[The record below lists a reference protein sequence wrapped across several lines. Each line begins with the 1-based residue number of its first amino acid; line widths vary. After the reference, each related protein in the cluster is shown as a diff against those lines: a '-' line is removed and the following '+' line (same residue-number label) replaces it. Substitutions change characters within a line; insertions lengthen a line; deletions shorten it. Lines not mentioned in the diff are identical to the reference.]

1 MKRKLYIIFDRFHS
15 TEAGGLVSAYVSLYD
30 LLKNDYD
37 IEIISVMN
45 AEGENHDRLKDVKVH
60 YLTKTDF
67 FPRLK
72 VLVQAVKK
80 FRFHIVLKEI
90 FNLIR
95 YLAFI
100 PFAKKKMNRIIS
112 NDDIVISSSPAASM
126 YIPKNVKFIQ
136 EIHTKFEYFWG
147 DNFLGSL
154 QRKLMSKPYITVFRT
169 KSDME
174 KGSHYFNSTY
184 SYNFIDKDVF
194 DHTVSIGEEKRKHR
208 IIYMGRFVKEKNI
221 PKMIECAKQ
230 LKKKIP
236 DFTLDMYGTGVLV
249 EDVSKLIHENGLEK
263 NVHLCGFCNDK
274 NIFDN
279 YSLLW
284 LTSDFEGMS
293 MTIIEAKAKGVPT
306 ISTNWGD
313 GVFEVIHDKEDGFV
327 EDTVEDIVNQTVELM
342 NDKEL
347 LINISK
353 NAYANF
359 DEFSKE
365 NAYNRWIKLLKEFEG
380 ELKWCASSV

>member
-112 NDDIVISSSPAASM
+112 NNDIVISSSPAASM

-306 ISTNWGD
+306 VSTNWGD

-380 ELKWCASSV
+380 ELK

>member
-90 FNLIR
+90 FNLIC

-112 NDDIVISSSPAASM
+112 NNDIVISTSPAASM

-147 DNFLGSL
+147 TNKLGRL
-154 QRKLMSKPYITVFRT
+154 QTKLMSKPYITVFRT

-174 KGSHYFNSTY
+174 KGSPYFNSTY

-194 DHTVSIGEEKRKHR
+194 DHTISIGDKKRKHK
-208 IIYMGRFVKEKNI
+208 IIYMGRFVKEKNL

-249 EDVSKLIHENGLEK
+249 ESISKLIHENGLEK
-263 NVHLCGFCNDK
+263 NVHLCGFSSDK

-284 LTSDFEGMS
+284 LTSDFEGFGLV
-293 MTIIEAKAKGVPT
+293 IIEAKAKGVPT
-306 ISTNWGD
+306 ISTNWGE

-327 EDTVEDIVNQTVELM
+327 ENSVDAFVKRTKD
-342 NDKEL
+342 L
-347 LINISK
+347 LLDEESLIQVSK
-353 NAYANF
+353 NALNNF

-365 NAYNRWIKLLKEFEG
+365 NAYKRWIQLLKEFEG
-380 ELKWCASSV
+380 ELE

>member
-1 MKRKLYIIFDRFHS
+1 MKNIYIVFDKLHS
-15 TEAGGLVSAYVSLYD
+15 NEAGGLVSAYASLIQ
-30 LLKNDYD
+30 LLKDDYTIKVISIINSNLTRHD
-37 IEIISVMN
+37 MFSDCEIVNVS
-45 AEGENHDRLKDVKVH
+45 K
-60 YLTKTDF
+60 YDF
-67 FPRLK
+67 FPRMEIISDSLK
-72 VLVQAVKK
+72 SFKLFLLLKELFKLLCYFCYIPISRIKMKK
-80 FRFHIVLKEI
+80 FFSSEDIIIV
-90 FNLIR
+90 
-95 YLAFI
+95 
-100 PFAKKKMNRIIS
+100 
-112 NDDIVISSSPAASM
+112 SSPAAAMFMSS
-126 YIPKNVKFIQ
+126 KNRFIL

-147 DNFLGSL
+147 TNKLGRL
-154 QRKLMSKPYITVFRT
+154 QSKLMSKPYITVFRT

-174 KGSHYFNSTY
+174 KASKYFNSTY
-184 SYNFIDKDVF
+184 SYNFINKELFND
-194 DHTVSIGEEKRKHR
+194 TVSIGEKIRKHK
-208 IIYMGRFVKEKNI
+208 IIYMGRFGKEKNL

-230 LKKKIP
+230 LKKQIP

-249 EDVSKLIHENGLEK
+249 DDIAKLIEENDLSE

-327 EDTVEDIVNQTVELM
+327 ENTVEDIVNRTAELM

-353 NAYANF
+353 NALKNF

-365 NAYNRWIKLLKEFEG
+365 NAYKRWIELLKRFEG
-380 ELKWCASSV
+380 ELE

>member
-1 MKRKLYIIFDRFHS
+1 MKNIYIVFDKLHS
-15 TEAGGLVSAYVSLYD
+15 NEAGGLVSAYASLIQ
-30 LLKNDYD
+30 LLKDDYTIKVISIINSNLTRHD
-37 IEIISVMN
+37 MFSDCEIINVS
-45 AEGENHDRLKDVKVH
+45 K
-60 YLTKTDF
+60 YDF
-67 FPRLK
+67 FPRMEIISDSLK
-72 VLVQAVKK
+72 SFKLLLLLKELFKLLCYFCYIPISRIKMKK
-80 FRFHIVLKEI
+80 FFSSEDIIIV
-90 FNLIR
+90 
-95 YLAFI
+95 
-100 PFAKKKMNRIIS
+100 
-112 NDDIVISSSPAASM
+112 SSPAAAMFMSS
-126 YIPKNVKFIQ
+126 KNRFIL

-147 DNFLGSL
+147 TNKLGRL
-154 QRKLMSKPYITVFRT
+154 QSKLMSKPYITVFRT

-174 KGSHYFNSTY
+174 KANKYFNSTY
-184 SYNFIDKDVF
+184 SYNFINKELFND
-194 DHTVSIGEEKRKHR
+194 TVSIGEKIRKHK
-208 IIYMGRFVKEKNI
+208 IIYMGRFGKEKNL

-230 LKKKIP
+230 LKKQIP

-249 EDVSKLIHENGLEK
+249 DDIAKLIEENDLSE

-327 EDTVEDIVNQTVELM
+327 ENTVEDIVNRTAELM

-353 NAYANF
+353 NALKNF

-365 NAYNRWIKLLKEFEG
+365 NAYKRWIELLKRFEG
-380 ELKWCASSV
+380 ELE

>member
-1 MKRKLYIIFDRFHS
+1 MKNIYIVFDKLHS
-15 TEAGGLVSAYVSLYD
+15 NEAGGLVSAYASLIQ
-30 LLKNDYD
+30 LLKDDYTIKVISIINSNLARHD
-37 IEIISVMN
+37 MFSDCEIINVS
-45 AEGENHDRLKDVKVH
+45 KF
-60 YLTKTDF
+60 DF
-67 FPRLK
+67 FPRMEIISDSLK
-72 VLVQAVKK
+72 SFKL
-80 FRFHIVLKEI
+80 ILLLKEL
-90 FNLIR
+90 FKLLC
-95 YLAFI
+95 YFCYI
-100 PFAKKKMNRIIS
+100 PISRIKMRNMFS
-112 NDDIVISSSPAASM
+112 SDDIIIVSSPAAGMFMSS
-126 YIPKNVKFIQ
+126 KNRFIL

-147 DNFLGSL
+147 TNKLGRL
-154 QRKLMSKPYITVFRT
+154 QSKLMSKPYITVFRT
-169 KSDME
+169 KADME
-174 KGSHYFNSTY
+174 KASKYFNSTY
-184 SYNFIDKDVF
+184 SYNFINKELFND
-194 DHTVSIGEEKRKHR
+194 TVSIGEKIRKHK
-208 IIYMGRFVKEKNI
+208 IIYMGRFGKEKNL

-230 LKKKIP
+230 LKKQIP

-249 EDVSKLIHENGLEK
+249 DDIAKLIEENTLSE

-327 EDTVEDIVNQTVELM
+327 ENTVEDIVNRTAELM

-353 NAYANF
+353 NALKNF

-365 NAYNRWIKLLKEFEG
+365 NAYKRWIELLKRFEG
-380 ELKWCASSV
+380 ELE

>member
-1 MKRKLYIIFDRFHS
+1 MKNIYIVFDKLHS
-15 TEAGGLVSAYVSLYD
+15 NEAGGLVSAYASLIQ
-30 LLKNDYD
+30 LLKDDYSIKVISIINSNLTRHD
-37 IEIISVMN
+37 MFSDCEIINVS
-45 AEGENHDRLKDVKVH
+45 K
-60 YLTKTDF
+60 YDF
-67 FPRLK
+67 FPRMEIISDSLK
-72 VLVQAVKK
+72 SFKLLLLLKELFKLLCYFCYIPISRIKMKK
-80 FRFHIVLKEI
+80 FFSSEDIIIV
-90 FNLIR
+90 
-95 YLAFI
+95 
-100 PFAKKKMNRIIS
+100 
-112 NDDIVISSSPAASM
+112 SSPAAAMFMSS
-126 YIPKNVKFIQ
+126 KNRFIL

-147 DNFLGSL
+147 TNKLGRL
-154 QRKLMSKPYITVFRT
+154 QSKLMSKPYITVFRT

-174 KGSHYFNSTY
+174 KASKYFNSTY
-184 SYNFIDKDVF
+184 SYNFINKELFND
-194 DHTVSIGEEKRKHR
+194 TVSIGEKIRKHK
-208 IIYMGRFVKEKNI
+208 IIYMGRFGKEKNL

-230 LKKKIP
+230 LKKQIP

-249 EDVSKLIHENGLEK
+249 DDIAKLIEENDLNE

-327 EDTVEDIVNQTVELM
+327 ENTVEDIVNRTAELM

-353 NAYANF
+353 NALKNF

-365 NAYNRWIKLLKEFEG
+365 NAYKRWIKLLKRVEG
-380 ELKWCASSV
+380 ELE

>member
-1 MKRKLYIIFDRFHS
+1 MKNIYIVFDKLHS
-15 TEAGGLVSAYVSLYD
+15 NEAGGLVSAYASLIQ
-30 LLKNDYD
+30 LLKDDYTIKVISIINSNLTRHD
-37 IEIISVMN
+37 MFSDCEIINVSK
-45 AEGENHDRLKDVKVH
+45 H
-60 YLTKTDF
+60 DF
-67 FPRLK
+67 FPRMEIISDSLK
-72 VLVQAVKK
+72 SFKLLLL
-80 FRFHIVLKEI
+80 LKEL
-90 FNLIR
+90 FKLLC
-95 YLAFI
+95 YFCYI
-100 PFAKKKMNRIIS
+100 PISRIKMRNMFS
-112 NDDIVISSSPAASM
+112 SDDIIIMSSPAAGMFMSS
-126 YIPKNVKFIQ
+126 KNRFIL

-147 DNFLGSL
+147 TDKLGRL
-154 QRKLMSKPYITVFRT
+154 QSKLMSKPYITVFRT
-169 KSDME
+169 KADME
-174 KGSHYFNSTY
+174 KASKYFNSTY
-184 SYNFIDKDVF
+184 SYNFINKELFND
-194 DHTVSIGEEKRKHR
+194 TVSIGEKIRKHK
-208 IIYMGRFVKEKNI
+208 IIYMGRFGKEKNL

-230 LKKKIP
+230 LKKQIP

-249 EDVSKLIHENGLEK
+249 DDIAKLIEENDLSE

-327 EDTVEDIVNQTVELM
+327 ENTVEDIVNRTAELM

-353 NAYANF
+353 NALKNF

-365 NAYNRWIKLLKEFEG
+365 NAYKRWIELLKRFEG
-380 ELKWCASSV
+380 ELE

>member
-1 MKRKLYIIFDRFHS
+1 MKNIYIVFDKLHS
-15 TEAGGLVSAYVSLYD
+15 NEAGGLVSAYASLIQ
-30 LLKNDYD
+30 LLKDDYTIKVISIINSNLTRHD
-37 IEIISVMN
+37 MFSDCEIINVS
-45 AEGENHDRLKDVKVH
+45 KS
-60 YLTKTDF
+60 DF
-67 FPRLK
+67 FPRMEIISDSLK
-72 VLVQAVKK
+72 SFKLLLL
-80 FRFHIVLKEI
+80 LKELFKLLCYFCYI
-90 FNLIR
+90 PISRIKIR
-95 YLAFI
+95 NMF
-100 PFAKKKMNRIIS
+100 S
-112 NDDIVISSSPAASM
+112 SDDIIIVSSPAAGMFMSS
-126 YIPKNVKFIQ
+126 KNRFIL

-147 DNFLGSL
+147 TNKLGRL
-154 QRKLMSKPYITVFRT
+154 QSKLMSKPYITVFRT
-169 KSDME
+169 KADME
-174 KGSHYFNSTY
+174 KASKYFNSTY
-184 SYNFIDKDVF
+184 SYNFINKELFND
-194 DHTVSIGEEKRKHR
+194 TVSIGEKIRKHK
-208 IIYMGRFVKEKNI
+208 IIYMGRFGKEKNL

-230 LKKKIP
+230 LKKQIP

-249 EDVSKLIHENGLEK
+249 DDIAKLIEENDLSE

-327 EDTVEDIVNQTVELM
+327 ENTVEDIVNRTAELI

-353 NAYANF
+353 NAFKNF

-365 NAYNRWIKLLKEFEG
+365 NAYKRWIDLLKGFEG
-380 ELKWCASSV
+380 ELE

>member
-112 NDDIVISSSPAASM
+112 NNDIVISSSPAASM

-174 KGSHYFNSTY
+174 KGNHYFNSTY

-380 ELKWCASSV
+380 ELK

>member
-1 MKRKLYIIFDRFHS
+1 MKNIYIVFDRLHS
-15 TEAGGLVSAYVSLYD
+15 NEAGGLVSAYASLIQ
-30 LLKNDYD
+30 LLKDDYTIKVISIINSNLTRHD
-37 IEIISVMN
+37 MFSDCEIINVS
-45 AEGENHDRLKDVKVH
+45 KF
-60 YLTKTDF
+60 DF
-67 FPRLK
+67 FPRMEIISDSLK
-72 VLVQAVKK
+72 SFKLLLL
-80 FRFHIVLKEI
+80 LKEL
-90 FNLIR
+90 FKLLC
-95 YLAFI
+95 YFCYI
-100 PFAKKKMNRIIS
+100 PISRIKMRNMFS
-112 NDDIVISSSPAASM
+112 SDDIIIVSSPAAAMFMSS
-126 YIPKNVKFIQ
+126 KNRFIL

-147 DNFLGSL
+147 TNKLGRL
-154 QRKLMSKPYITVFRT
+154 QSKLMSKPYITVFRT
-169 KSDME
+169 KADME
-174 KGSHYFNSTY
+174 KASKYFNSTY
-184 SYNFIDKDVF
+184 SYNFINKELFND
-194 DHTVSIGEEKRKHR
+194 TVSIGEKIRKHK
-208 IIYMGRFVKEKNI
+208 IIYMGRFGKEKNL

-230 LKKKIP
+230 LKKQIP

-249 EDVSKLIHENGLEK
+249 DDIAKLIEENDLSE

-327 EDTVEDIVNQTVELM
+327 ENTVEDIVNRTAELM

-353 NAYANF
+353 NALKNF

-365 NAYNRWIKLLKEFEG
+365 NAYKRWIELLKRFEG
-380 ELKWCASSV
+380 ELE

>member
-1 MKRKLYIIFDRFHS
+1 MKTIYIVFDKLHS
-15 TEAGGLVSAYVSLYD
+15 NEAGGLVSAYASLIQ
-30 LLKNDYD
+30 LLKNEYTIKVVSIIDSNITKHD
-37 IEIISVMN
+37 MFSGCEIINIS
-45 AEGENHDRLKDVKVH
+45 NH
-60 YLTKTDF
+60 DF
-67 FPRLK
+67 FPRMEVISDSLK
-72 VLVQAVKK
+72 HFKLFSLIKELFKLVCY
-80 FRFHIVLKEI
+80 FC
-90 FNLIR
+90 
-95 YLAFI
+95 YI
-100 PFAKKKMNRIIS
+100 PFARTKMKKMFS
-112 NDDIVISSSPAASM
+112 SDDIIIVSSPAAGMFMSS
-126 YIPKNVKFIQ
+126 KNRFIL

-147 DNFLGSL
+147 TNKLGRL
-154 QRKLMSKPYITVFRT
+154 QSKLMSKPYITVFRT
-169 KSDME
+169 KADME
-174 KGSHYFNSTY
+174 KASKYFNSTY
-184 SYNFIDKDVF
+184 SYNFIDKEIFNDI
-194 DHTVSIGEEKRKHR
+194 VSIGEEKRKNK
-208 IIYMGRFVKEKNI
+208 IIYMGRFGKEKNL

-236 DFTLDMYGTGVLV
+236 GFTLDMYGTGVLV
-249 EDVSKLIHENGLEK
+249 DDIEKLIVENDLSE

-327 EDTVEDIVNQTVELM
+327 ENTVEDIVDRTTKLM
-342 NDKEL
+342 NDREL

-365 NAYNRWIKLLKEFEG
+365 NAYKRWIQLLKKFEG
-380 ELKWCASSV
+380 ELE

>member
-1 MKRKLYIIFDRFHS
+1 MKNIYIVFDKLHS
-15 TEAGGLVSAYVSLYD
+15 NEAGGLVSAYASLIQ
-30 LLKNDYD
+30 LLKDDYTIKVISIINSNLTRHD
-37 IEIISVMN
+37 MFSDCEIINVSK
-45 AEGENHDRLKDVKVH
+45 H
-60 YLTKTDF
+60 DF
-67 FPRLK
+67 FPRMEIISDRLK
-72 VLVQAVKK
+72 SFKLLLL
-80 FRFHIVLKEI
+80 LKEL
-90 FNLIR
+90 FKLLC
-95 YLAFI
+95 YFCYI
-100 PFAKKKMNRIIS
+100 PISRIKMRNWFS
-112 NDDIVISSSPAASM
+112 SDDIIIVSSPAAAMFMSS
-126 YIPKNVKFIQ
+126 KNRFIL

-147 DNFLGSL
+147 TNKLGRL
-154 QRKLMSKPYITVFRT
+154 QSKLMSKPYFTVFRT

-174 KGSHYFNSTY
+174 KSSKYFNSTY
-184 SYNFIDKDVF
+184 SYNFINKELFND
-194 DHTVSIGEEKRKHR
+194 TVSIGEKTRKHK
-208 IIYMGRFVKEKNI
+208 IIYMGRFGKEKNL

-230 LKKKIP
+230 LKKQIP

-249 EDVSKLIHENGLEK
+249 DDIAKLIEENDLSE

-327 EDTVEDIVNQTVELM
+327 ENTVEDIVNRTAELM

-353 NAYANF
+353 NALKNF

-365 NAYNRWIKLLKEFEG
+365 NAYKRWIELLKRFEG
-380 ELKWCASSV
+380 ELE

>member
-1 MKRKLYIIFDRFHS
+1 MKNIYIVFDKLHS
-15 TEAGGLVSAYVSLYD
+15 NEAGGLVSAYASLIQ
-30 LLKNDYD
+30 LLKDDYTIKVISIINSNLTRHD
-37 IEIISVMN
+37 MFSDCEIINVS
-45 AEGENHDRLKDVKVH
+45 KF
-60 YLTKTDF
+60 DF
-67 FPRLK
+67 FPRMEIISDSLK
-72 VLVQAVKK
+72 SFKLLLL
-80 FRFHIVLKEI
+80 LKEL
-90 FNLIR
+90 FKLLC
-95 YLAFI
+95 YFCYI
-100 PFAKKKMNRIIS
+100 PISRIKMRNMFS
-112 NDDIVISSSPAASM
+112 SDDIIIVSSPAAGMFMSS
-126 YIPKNVKFIQ
+126 KNRFIL

-147 DNFLGSL
+147 TNKLGRL
-154 QRKLMSKPYITVFRT
+154 QSKLMSKPYITVFRT
-169 KSDME
+169 KADME
-174 KGSHYFNSTY
+174 KASKYFNSTY
-184 SYNFIDKDVF
+184 SYNFINKELFND
-194 DHTVSIGEEKRKHR
+194 TVSIGEKIRKHK
-208 IIYMGRFVKEKNI
+208 IIYMGRFGKEKNL

-230 LKKKIP
+230 LKKQIP

-249 EDVSKLIHENGLEK
+249 DDIAKLIEENDLSE

-327 EDTVEDIVNQTVELM
+327 ENTVEDIVNRTAELM

-353 NAYANF
+353 NALKNF

-365 NAYNRWIKLLKEFEG
+365 NAYKRWIELLKRFEG
-380 ELKWCASSV
+380 ELE

>member
-1 MKRKLYIIFDRFHS
+1 MKNIYIVFDKLHS
-15 TEAGGLVSAYVSLYD
+15 NEAGGLVSAYASLIQ
-30 LLKNDYD
+30 LLKDDYTIKVISIINSNLTRHD
-37 IEIISVMN
+37 MFSDCEIINVS
-45 AEGENHDRLKDVKVH
+45 K
-60 YLTKTDF
+60 YDF
-67 FPRLK
+67 FPRMEIISDSLK
-72 VLVQAVKK
+72 SFKLLLL
-80 FRFHIVLKEI
+80 LKEL
-90 FNLIR
+90 FKLLC
-95 YLAFI
+95 YFCYI
-100 PFAKKKMNRIIS
+100 PISRIKMRNMFS
-112 NDDIVISSSPAASM
+112 SDDIIIVSSPAAGMFMSS
-126 YIPKNVKFIQ
+126 KNRFIL

-147 DNFLGSL
+147 TNKLGRL
-154 QRKLMSKPYITVFRT
+154 QSKLMSKPYITVFRT
-169 KSDME
+169 KADME
-174 KGSHYFNSTY
+174 KASKYFNSTY
-184 SYNFIDKDVF
+184 SYNFINKELFND
-194 DHTVSIGEEKRKHR
+194 TVSIGEKIRKHK
-208 IIYMGRFVKEKNI
+208 IIYMGRFGKEKNL

-230 LKKKIP
+230 LKKQIP

-249 EDVSKLIHENGLEK
+249 DDIAKLIEENDLSE

-327 EDTVEDIVNQTVELM
+327 ENTVEDIVNRTAELM

-353 NAYANF
+353 NALKNF

-365 NAYNRWIKLLKEFEG
+365 NAYKRWIELLKRFEG
-380 ELKWCASSV
+380 ELEWCASSV

>member
-1 MKRKLYIIFDRFHS
+1 MKNIYIVFDKLHS
-15 TEAGGLVSAYVSLYD
+15 NEAGGLVSAYASLIQ
-30 LLKNDYD
+30 LLKDDYTIKVISIINSNLTRHD
-37 IEIISVMN
+37 MFSDCEIINVS
-45 AEGENHDRLKDVKVH
+45 K
-60 YLTKTDF
+60 YDF
-67 FPRLK
+67 FPRMEIISDSLK
-72 VLVQAVKK
+72 SFKLLLL
-80 FRFHIVLKEI
+80 LKEL
-90 FNLIR
+90 FKLLC
-95 YLAFI
+95 YFCYI
-100 PFAKKKMNRIIS
+100 PISRIKMRNMFS
-112 NDDIVISSSPAASM
+112 SDDIIIVSSPAAGMFMSS
-126 YIPKNVKFIQ
+126 KNRFIL

-147 DNFLGSL
+147 TNKLGRL
-154 QRKLMSKPYITVFRT
+154 QSKLMSKPYITVFRT
-169 KSDME
+169 KADME
-174 KGSHYFNSTY
+174 KASKYFNSTY
-184 SYNFIDKDVF
+184 SYNFINKELFND
-194 DHTVSIGEEKRKHR
+194 TVSIGEKIRKHK
-208 IIYMGRFVKEKNI
+208 IIYMGRFGKEKNL

-230 LKKKIP
+230 LKKQIS

-249 EDVSKLIHENGLEK
+249 DDIAKLIEENDLSE

-327 EDTVEDIVNQTVELM
+327 ENTVEDIVNRTAELM

-353 NAYANF
+353 NALKNF

-365 NAYNRWIKLLKEFEG
+365 NAYKRWIELLKRFEG
-380 ELKWCASSV
+380 ELE

>member
-1 MKRKLYIIFDRFHS
+1 MKNIYIVFDKLHS
-15 TEAGGLVSAYVSLYD
+15 NEAGGLVSAYASLIQ
-30 LLKNDYD
+30 LLKDDYTIKVISIINSNLTRHD
-37 IEIISVMN
+37 MFSDCEIINVS
-45 AEGENHDRLKDVKVH
+45 KF
-60 YLTKTDF
+60 DF
-67 FPRLK
+67 FPRMEIISDSLK
-72 VLVQAVKK
+72 SFKLLLL
-80 FRFHIVLKEI
+80 LKEL
-90 FNLIR
+90 FKLLC
-95 YLAFI
+95 YFCYI
-100 PFAKKKMNRIIS
+100 PISRIKMRNWFS
-112 NDDIVISSSPAASM
+112 SDDIIIVSSPAAAMFMSS
-126 YIPKNVKFIQ
+126 KNRFIL

-147 DNFLGSL
+147 TNKLGRL
-154 QRKLMSKPYITVFRT
+154 QSKLMSKPYITVFRT
-169 KSDME
+169 KADME
-174 KGSHYFNSTY
+174 KASKNFNSTY
-184 SYNFIDKDVF
+184 SYNFINKELFND
-194 DHTVSIGEEKRKHR
+194 TVSIGEKIRKHK
-208 IIYMGRFVKEKNI
+208 IIYMGRFGKEKNL

-230 LKKKIP
+230 LKKQIP

-249 EDVSKLIHENGLEK
+249 DDIAKLIEENDLSE

-327 EDTVEDIVNQTVELM
+327 ENTVEDIVNRTAELM

-353 NAYANF
+353 NAFKNF

-365 NAYNRWIKLLKEFEG
+365 NAYKRWIDLLKGFEG
-380 ELKWCASSV
+380 ELE

>member
-100 PFAKKKMNRIIS
+100 PFAKKKMIRIIS
-112 NDDIVISSSPAASM
+112 NNDIVISSSPAASM
-126 YIPKNVKFIQ
+126 YIPKNAKFIQ

-147 DNFLGSL
+147 TNKLGRL
-154 QRKLMSKPYITVFRT
+154 QSKLMSKPYITVFRT

-194 DHTVSIGEEKRKHR
+194 DHTVSIGEEKRKHK
-208 IIYMGRFVKEKNI
+208 IIYMGRFVKEKNL

-249 EDVSKLIHENGLEK
+249 EDVSKLIQENDLEK

-327 EDTVEDIVNQTVELM
+327 EDSVEDIVNQTVELM

-380 ELKWCASSV
+380 ELK

>member
-112 NDDIVISSSPAASM
+112 NNDIVISSSPAASM

-208 IIYMGRFVKEKNI
+208 IIYMGRFVKEKNL

-249 EDVSKLIHENGLEK
+249 EDVSKLIQENDLEK

-380 ELKWCASSV
+380 ELK

>member
-1 MKRKLYIIFDRFHS
+1 MKNIYIVFDKLHS
-15 TEAGGLVSAYVSLYD
+15 NEAGGLVSAYASLIQ
-30 LLKNDYD
+30 LLKDDYTIKVISIINSNLTRHD
-37 IEIISVMN
+37 MFSDCEIINVSK
-45 AEGENHDRLKDVKVH
+45 H
-60 YLTKTDF
+60 DF
-67 FPRLK
+67 FPRMEIISDRLK
-72 VLVQAVKK
+72 SFKLLLL
-80 FRFHIVLKEI
+80 LKEL
-90 FNLIR
+90 FKLLC
-95 YLAFI
+95 YFCYI
-100 PFAKKKMNRIIS
+100 PISRIKMRNMFS
-112 NDDIVISSSPAASM
+112 SDDIIIVSSPAAGMFMSS
-126 YIPKNVKFIQ
+126 KNRFIL

-147 DNFLGSL
+147 TNKLGRL
-154 QRKLMSKPYITVFRT
+154 QSKLMSKPYITVFRT
-169 KSDME
+169 KADME
-174 KGSHYFNSTY
+174 KASKYFNSTY
-184 SYNFIDKDVF
+184 SYNFINKELFND
-194 DHTVSIGEEKRKHR
+194 TVSIGEKIRKHK
-208 IIYMGRFVKEKNI
+208 IIYMGRFGKEKNL

-230 LKKKIP
+230 LKKQIP

-249 EDVSKLIHENGLEK
+249 DDIAKLIKENDLSE

-327 EDTVEDIVNQTVELM
+327 ENTVEDIVNRTAELM

-353 NAYANF
+353 NALKNF

-365 NAYNRWIKLLKEFEG
+365 NAYKRWIELLKRFEG
-380 ELKWCASSV
+380 ELE

>member
-1 MKRKLYIIFDRFHS
+1 MKNIYIVFDKLHS
-15 TEAGGLVSAYVSLYD
+15 NEAGGLVSAYASLIQ
-30 LLKNDYD
+30 LLKDDYTIKVISIINSNLTRHD
-37 IEIISVMN
+37 MFSDCEIINVS
-45 AEGENHDRLKDVKVH
+45 K
-60 YLTKTDF
+60 YDF
-67 FPRLK
+67 FPRMEIISDSLK
-72 VLVQAVKK
+72 SFKLLLLLKELFKLLCYFCYIPISRIKMKK
-80 FRFHIVLKEI
+80 FFSSEDIIIV
-90 FNLIR
+90 
-95 YLAFI
+95 
-100 PFAKKKMNRIIS
+100 
-112 NDDIVISSSPAASM
+112 SSPAAAMFMSS
-126 YIPKNVKFIQ
+126 KNRFIL

-147 DNFLGSL
+147 TNKLGRL
-154 QRKLMSKPYITVFRT
+154 QSKLMSKPYITVFRT

-174 KGSHYFNSTY
+174 KASKYFNSTY
-184 SYNFIDKDVF
+184 SYNFINKELFND
-194 DHTVSIGEEKRKHR
+194 TVSIGEKIRKHK
-208 IIYMGRFVKEKNI
+208 IIYMGRFGKEKNL

-230 LKKKIP
+230 LKKQIP

-249 EDVSKLIHENGLEK
+249 DDIAKLIEENDLNE

-327 EDTVEDIVNQTVELM
+327 ENTVEDIVNRTAELM

-353 NAYANF
+353 NALKNF

-365 NAYNRWIKLLKEFEG
+365 NAYKRWIKLLKRVEG
-380 ELKWCASSV
+380 ELE

>member
-1 MKRKLYIIFDRFHS
+1 MKNIYIVFDKLHS
-15 TEAGGLVSAYVSLYD
+15 NEAGGLVSAYASLIQ
-30 LLKNDYD
+30 LLKDDYTIKVISIINSNLTRHD
-37 IEIISVMN
+37 MFSDCEIINVSK
-45 AEGENHDRLKDVKVH
+45 H
-60 YLTKTDF
+60 DF
-67 FPRLK
+67 FPRMEIISGSLK
-72 VLVQAVKK
+72 SFKLLLL
-80 FRFHIVLKEI
+80 LKELFELLCYFCYI
-90 FNLIR
+90 PISRIKIR
-95 YLAFI
+95 NMF
-100 PFAKKKMNRIIS
+100 S
-112 NDDIVISSSPAASM
+112 SDDIIIVSSPAAGMFMSS
-126 YIPKNVKFIQ
+126 KNRFIL

-147 DNFLGSL
+147 TNKLGRL
-154 QRKLMSKPYITVFRT
+154 QSKLMSKPYITVFRT
-169 KSDME
+169 KADME
-174 KGSHYFNSTY
+174 KASKYFNSTY
-184 SYNFIDKDVF
+184 SYNFINKELFND
-194 DHTVSIGEEKRKHR
+194 TVSIGEKIRKHK
-208 IIYMGRFVKEKNI
+208 IIYMGRFGKEKNL

-230 LKKKIP
+230 LKKQIP

-249 EDVSKLIHENGLEK
+249 DDIAKLIEENDLSE

-327 EDTVEDIVNQTVELM
+327 ENTVEDIVNRTAELM

-353 NAYANF
+353 NALKNF

-365 NAYNRWIKLLKEFEG
+365 NAYKRWIELLKRFEG
-380 ELKWCASSV
+380 ELE

>member
-1 MKRKLYIIFDRFHS
+1 MKNIYIVFDKLHS
-15 TEAGGLVSAYVSLYD
+15 NEAGGLVSAYASLIQ
-30 LLKNDYD
+30 LLKDDYTIKVISIINSNLTRHD
-37 IEIISVMN
+37 MFSDCEIINVS
-45 AEGENHDRLKDVKVH
+45 KF
-60 YLTKTDF
+60 DF
-67 FPRLK
+67 FPRMEIISDSLK
-72 VLVQAVKK
+72 SFKLLLL
-80 FRFHIVLKEI
+80 LKEL
-90 FNLIR
+90 FKLLC
-95 YLAFI
+95 YFCYI
-100 PFAKKKMNRIIS
+100 PISRIKMRNMFS
-112 NDDIVISSSPAASM
+112 SDDIIIVSSPAAGMFMSS
-126 YIPKNVKFIQ
+126 KNRFIL

-147 DNFLGSL
+147 TNKLGRL
-154 QRKLMSKPYITVFRT
+154 QSKLMSKPYITVFRT
-169 KSDME
+169 KADME
-174 KGSHYFNSTY
+174 KASKYFNSTY
-184 SYNFIDKDVF
+184 FYNFINKELFND
-194 DHTVSIGEEKRKHR
+194 TVSIGEKIRKHK
-208 IIYMGRFVKEKNI
+208 IIYMGRFGKEKNL

-230 LKKKIP
+230 LKKQIP

-249 EDVSKLIHENGLEK
+249 EDIKRLIEENDLSE

-327 EDTVEDIVNQTVELM
+327 ENTVEDIVNRTAELM

-353 NAYANF
+353 NALKNF

-365 NAYNRWIKLLKEFEG
+365 NAYKRWIELLKRFEG
-380 ELKWCASSV
+380 ELE

>member
-112 NDDIVISSSPAASM
+112 NNDIVISSSPAASM

-380 ELKWCASSV
+380 ELI

>member
-1 MKRKLYIIFDRFHS
+1 MKNIYIVFDKLHS
-15 TEAGGLVSAYVSLYD
+15 NEAGGLVSAYASLIQ
-30 LLKNDYD
+30 LLKDDYTIKVISIINSSLTRHD
-37 IEIISVMN
+37 MFSDCEIINVS
-45 AEGENHDRLKDVKVH
+45 KF
-60 YLTKTDF
+60 DF
-67 FPRLK
+67 FPRMEIISDSLK
-72 VLVQAVKK
+72 SFKLLLW
-80 FRFHIVLKEI
+80 LKELFKLLCYFCYI
-90 FNLIR
+90 PISRIKIR
-95 YLAFI
+95 NMF
-100 PFAKKKMNRIIS
+100 S
-112 NDDIVISSSPAASM
+112 EDDIIIVSSPAAGMFMSS
-126 YIPKNVKFIQ
+126 KNRFIL

-147 DNFLGSL
+147 TNKLGRL
-154 QRKLMSKPYITVFRT
+154 QSKLMSKPYITVFRT
-169 KSDME
+169 KADME
-174 KGSHYFNSTY
+174 KASKYFNSTY
-184 SYNFIDKDVF
+184 SYNFINKELFND
-194 DHTVSIGEEKRKHR
+194 TVSIGEKIRKHK
-208 IIYMGRFVKEKNI
+208 IIYMGRFGKEKNL

-249 EDVSKLIHENGLEK
+249 DDIAKLIEENDLSE

-327 EDTVEDIVNQTVELM
+327 ENTVEDIVNRTAELM

-353 NAYANF
+353 NAFKNF

-365 NAYNRWIKLLKEFEG
+365 NAYKRWIDLLKGFEG
-380 ELKWCASSV
+380 ELE